1 VYAAILGTEWKL
13 GKGESNMP
21 EFNIFEIVNEF
32 VMDLLNW
39 IFNFILGLFP
49 EDED

>member
-1 VYAAILGTEWKL
+1 
-13 GKGESNMP
+13 MP